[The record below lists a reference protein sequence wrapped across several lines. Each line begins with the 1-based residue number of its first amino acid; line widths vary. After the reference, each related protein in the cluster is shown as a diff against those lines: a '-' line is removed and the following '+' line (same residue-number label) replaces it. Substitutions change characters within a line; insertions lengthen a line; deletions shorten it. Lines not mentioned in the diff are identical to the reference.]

1 MPKTPTHPPSSDDTT
16 CNSVLTMPRSL
27 LPTMAPGCGLEVPQS
42 QCPCPQDALEITGTF
57 KQCKSNLVKEG
68 FDPNVIQDR
77 LFFRDNARKSYVPLT
92 PDTFAAI
99 RDMKLSL

>member
-1 MPKTPTHPPSSDDTT
+1 
-16 CNSVLTMPRSL
+16 
-27 LPTMAPGCGLEVPQS
+27 
-42 QCPCPQDALEITGTF
+42 QDSLEITGTF

-68 FDPNVIQDR
+68 FDPAVTRDR
-77 LFFRDNARKSYVPLT
+77 LFFRDAARRSYVPLS

>member
-1 MPKTPTHPPSSDDTT
+1 
-16 CNSVLTMPRSL
+16 MPRL
-27 LPTMAPGCGLEVPQS
+27 PLPTVAPGRGLEVPQC

-68 FDPNVIQDR
+68 FDPSVIRDR
-77 LFFRDNARKSYVPLT
+77 LFFRDDAQKSYVPLT

-99 RDMKLSL
+99 RDVKLSL